1 MEQKEQICY
10 CRQYL
15 GRLESMQKDVMSES
29 KEGVFLRKAASTRGG
44 GYGQQVLTSLAN
56 KTRSGGNDDDGRS
69 AVMCSTITFPP
80 PGARAYV
87 TKLPLAALLL
97 SPQVFYMAACKRYY
111 FFTLS
116 VCYRVLPK
124 RMAGKINKEF
134 FDINVHYSIYILHL
148 L

>member
-80 PGARAYV
+80 PVRV
-87 TKLPLAALLL
+87 RTSPNFLSLPFCCPPKSFIWPPAKGTTS
-97 SPQVFYMAACKRYY
+97 SPS
-111 FFTLS
+111 LS
-116 VCYRVLPK
+116 VIASYQNGWL
-124 RMAGKINKEF
+124 GK
-134 FDINVHYSIYILHL
+134 
-148 L
+148 